1 MIHLIPSTKETIIFF
16 KIMFSDFLNVASNG
30 NKRCY
35 QTNSLKKSNLT
46 TNTAMLVSLESVLG
60 FLLEIKGSKIIYIDI
75 WFKPCASI
83 FSISVRR

>member
-1 MIHLIPSTKETIIFF
+1 
-16 KIMFSDFLNVASNG
+16 MFSDFLNVASNG
-30 NKRCY
+30 NKSCY
-35 QTNSLKKSNLT
+35 QTNSLEEKSNLT